1 MQARPRLKR
10 LLKTRPAPLAALLCT
25 VAEPSFVEACGLAG
39 FDCLILDLEHSAIG
53 DSEFV
58 AAVRA
63 GDSVG
68 LPVLAR
74 LPVDELHRVGHLLD
88 GGGDGVVVARITTPA
103 QVDEA
108 AAATHFPPLG
118 RRGAGPA
125 RTNAQGAAD
134 TAAWVADENDGVF
147 VGVLLE
153 TRDAV
158 ASAAAEAIISHPEI
172 DGILV
177 GTRDLS
183 VDLGVPGE
191 LQHPDVTDAVARAR
205 DLCRLHDKVF
215 GSMVRDLAQMS
226 DASDALRL
234 IGLGTAL
241 RPAVEL
247 LHEREAAR
255 A

>member
-10 LLKTRPAPLAALLCT
+10 LIKTRAAPLAAVLCT

-39 FDCLILDLEHSAIG
+39 FDCLILDLEHSAISDG
-53 DSEFV
+53 EFV

-63 GDSVG
+63 ADSVG

-74 LPVDELHRVGHLLD
+74 LPIDELHRIGHLLD
-88 GGGDGVVVARITTPA
+88 GGGDGVVVAQITAPA
-103 QVDEA
+103 EVDAA

-134 TAAWVADENDGVF
+134 TAAWVGDENDGVF
-147 VGVLLE
+147 FGVLLE
-153 TRDAV
+153 SRDAV
-158 ASAAAEAIISHPEI
+158 AAADAIISHPEV

-183 VDLGVPGE
+183 VDLGVPGQ
-191 LQHPDVTDAVARAR
+191 LDHPDVAGAVARAR
-205 DLCRLHDKVF
+205 DLCTLHEKVF
-215 GSMVRDLAQMS
+215 GSMVRDLSQPGS
-226 DASDALRL
+226 ASDGLRL

-247 LHEREAAR
+247 LHERKADR